1 MLVIKIEPDVSPD
14 VIGGM
19 FQAIR
24 EFETK
29 TLIRFKML
37 SNEKDFISINAQDGC
52 SSALGRQGAQQSLSL
67 GNGCGGMATVI
78 HEFMHALGVKHT
90 QTRLDRDEYVTII
103 KDNIDPDKYHNFEKH
118 DYQYRN
124 RVEINN

>member
-14 VIGGM
+14 VMGVM

-29 TLIRFKML
+29 TLISFKML
-37 SNEKDFISINAQDGC
+37 SNEKDFISINAQGGC
-52 SSALGRQGAQQSLSL
+52 SSALGRQGARQFLSL
-67 GNGCGGMATVI
+67 ANDCDNMATVI

-90 QTRLDRDEYVTII
+90 QSRLDRDEYVTII
-103 KDNIDPDKYHNFEKH
+103 KEHVDPDQYYNFEKH

-124 RVEINN
+124 RV